1 MYFSSEIYEEDE
13 EDGVKNPMAAAKEM
27 KEAMSSGGVDAMA
40 SVGAQSAAK
49 LGGMIGKGVGG
60 FAGKAFGSFFWTNHF
75 QIVASKIQILS
86 SSTKRKDVGPLL
98 CFELFFLVWNIQSII
113 GQFFAH
119 CEIDFIVQYVLIIL
133 WNNLTN

>member
-1 MYFSSEIYEEDE
+1 MYFFSEIYEEDE

-60 FAGKAFGSFFWTNHF
+60 FAGKAFGSFF
-75 QIVASKIQILS
+75 
-86 SSTKRKDVGPLL
+86 
-98 CFELFFLVWNIQSII
+98 
-113 GQFFAH
+113 
-119 CEIDFIVQYVLIIL
+119 
-133 WNNLTN
+133 